1 MPSPVSYK
9 VLEYDIGPT
18 ILKTLSSKL
27 KPEDIVV
34 RPPQKYMLEFFLEM
48 DRKDLDEL
56 RTNALYLQNLQTVAK
71 AAVKDNARQLGL
83 VFADFNIA
91 FAKGKYPQLQ
101 TKKQLEDYMKKMVDR
116 YEIQAIKDAD
126 AACTKTLTDL
136 AKRQKK
142 LKAWRIKTGIHIG
155 ESAGLIASTVA
166 VAGGTFGAGT
176 PLAVYGVI
184 KGGISIAQDMRS
196 LFIDADTQAKLCV
209 AQQTMLEKIFTSKDP
224 KAMEAWEKWVETG
237 KDTLLRVASDA
248 AGIDMVPSIENFEKH
263 LTTHKM
269 ATQKAED
276 KAISWSRSINKAL
289 DAQEAWHKAWQTYLG
304 STPSAKGKKLMAEYE
319 KTLRATQNSL
329 DKCKKYVEAVQRANE
344 RQKDFDKA
352 LDGFKKRSYPTVAK
366 WTSKAIGL
374 GLDIAEGKA
383 LLEPEEF
390 TTDSIKA
397 AEKFVLDNWKDA
409 AKDIQKLSGK

>member
-1 MPSPVSYK
+1 MTPVSYK
-9 VLEYDIGPT
+9 VLDYDIGPT
-18 ILKTLSSKL
+18 ILKALSTKL

-34 RPPQKYMLEFFLEM
+34 RPPQKYMIEFFLEM
-48 DRKDLDEL
+48 EKKDLDEL
-56 RTNALYLQNLQTVAK
+56 RTNALYLQNLATVAK
-71 AAVKDNARQLGL
+71 AAVKENARQLGL

-91 FAKGKYPQLQ
+91 FSKGKFPQLQ
-101 TKKQLEDYMKKMVDR
+101 TKKQLEEYMGKMIDR
-116 YEIQAIKDAD
+116 YEIQARKDAD
-126 AACTKTLTDL
+126 AACTKTLNDL

-142 LKAWRIKTGIHIG
+142 LKQWRIKTGIHIG
-155 ESAGLIASTVA
+155 QSAGLIASTVA

-184 KGGISIAQDMRS
+184 KGGISIGQDMRD
-196 LFIDADTQAKLCV
+196 LFIDADASAKLCV
-209 AQQTMLEKIFTSKDP
+209 AQQKMLEKIFTSKDP

-248 AGIDMVPSIENFEKH
+248 AGVDMVPSIENFEKH
-263 LTTHKM
+263 TTTHKM

-289 DAQEAWHKAWQTYLG
+289 DAQEAWHKAWKAYLG
-304 STPSAKGKKLMAEYE
+304 STPSVKGKKLLEEYE
-319 KTLRATQNSL
+319 KTLKATQKSL
-329 DKCKKYVEAVQRANE
+329 EKCEKYVDAVTVARE

-374 GLDIAEGKA
+374 GLEIAEGKA
-383 LLEPEEF
+383 LLEPDEF
-390 TTDSIKA
+390 TTDAIKS
-397 AEKFVLDNWKDA
+397 AEKFVMDNWKDA